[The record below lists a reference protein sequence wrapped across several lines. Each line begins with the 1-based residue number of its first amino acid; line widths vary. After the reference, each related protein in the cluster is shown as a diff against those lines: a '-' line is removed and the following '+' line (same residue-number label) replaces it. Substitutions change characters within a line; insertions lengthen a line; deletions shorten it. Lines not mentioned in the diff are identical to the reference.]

1 MLSERLN
8 LSGKTAVVTGSSQG
22 IGKAI
27 AIALA
32 EYGANV
38 IIHYHSE
45 RKDAEQTVKE
55 MNQPKSKVPIVKA
68 DFSKPNGVK
77 NFFQQISKLT
87 DTVDILVINA
97 SVQVAKEWEKVTES
111 EFDLQVTANFKS
123 TLLLMQQ
130 FAPSMIQKGWGR
142 ILTIGSVQQIKP
154 HPAMIVYAATKS
166 AVFNLVQNVA
176 LQLADK
182 GITVNN
188 LAPGVID
195 TARIAEAVPEV
206 EERIAQRMTTPEG
219 NMGQPEDC
227 AGMAV
232 FLCSEAGRY
241 ITGQNI
247 FVDGGMSL

>member
-38 IIHYHSE
+38 IIHY
-45 RKDAEQTVKE
+45 RRDKKE
-55 MNQPKSKVPIVKA
+55 AQQVAKQINQPKDKVQIVKA
-68 DFSKPNGVK
+68 DFSKPDGPQK
-77 NFFQQISKLT
+77 FFQSVSKIT

-97 SVQVAKEWEKVTES
+97 SVQVAKNWQEVTES
-111 EFDLQVTANFKS
+111 EFDFQVNANFKS

-130 FAPSMIQKGWGR
+130 FAPAMIKKGWGR
-142 ILTIGSVQQIKP
+142 ILTIGSVQQVRP

-166 AVFNLVQNVA
+166 AVFNLVKNVA

-182 GITVNN
+182 GVTVNN
-188 LAPGVID
+188 LAPGIID
-195 TARIAEAVPEV
+195 TPRIQAPVPKMEKRIAE
-206 EERIAQRMTTPEG
+206 RMTTPEG
-219 NMGQPEDC
+219 GMGQPEDC

-232 FLCSEAGRY
+232 FLCSDAGRY
-241 ITGQNI
+241 ITGQNL

>member
-32 EYGANV
+32 EYGAKV
-38 IIHYHSE
+38 IIHYHAE
-45 RKDAEQTVKE
+45 RKDAEQVVRE
-55 MNQPKSKVPIVKA
+55 MNQPKNKVPIVKA

-77 NFFQQISKLT
+77 DFFQKVSAIA

-97 SVQVAKEWEKVTES
+97 SVQIAKEWEQVTEKDV
-111 EFDLQVTANFKS
+111 DLQINANFKS

-130 FAPSMIQKGWGR
+130 FTPAMIKKGWGR
-142 ILTIGSVQQIKP
+142 ILTIGSVQQVKP

-166 AVFNLVQNVA
+166 AVFNLVQNIA

-188 LAPGVID
+188 LAPGVIE
-195 TARIAEAVPEV
+195 TPRIKESVPEV

-219 NMGQPEDC
+219 GMGQPEDC

-232 FLCSEAGRY
+232 FLCSDAGRY

>member
-38 IIHYHSE
+38 IIHYRRDKKE
-45 RKDAEQTVKE
+45 AEQVVKE
-55 MNQPKSKVPIVKA
+55 MNQPKGKIPIVKA

-77 NFFQQISKLT
+77 KFFSSVSKIT

-97 SVQVAKEWEKVTES
+97 SVQVAKNWQEVTEN
-111 EFDLQVTANFKS
+111 EFDFQVNANFKS

-130 FAPSMIQKGWGR
+130 FAPAMVKKGWGR
-142 ILTIGSVQQIKP
+142 ILTIGSVQQVKP

-166 AVFNLVQNVA
+166 AVFNFVKNIA

-188 LAPGVID
+188 LAPGIID
-195 TARIAEAVPEV
+195 TPRIQEPVPKMEK
-206 EERIAQRMTTPEG
+206 RIAQRMTTPEG
-219 NMGQPEDC
+219 GIGQPEDC

-232 FLCSEAGRY
+232 FLCSHAGRY
-241 ITGQNI
+241 ITGQNL

>member
-38 IIHYHSE
+38 IIHYRTK

-55 MNQPKSKVPIVKA
+55 MNQPKGKVPIVKA
-68 DFSKPNGVK
+68 DFSKKDGVK
-77 NFFQQISKLT
+77 NFFRSVANVT

-97 SVQVAKEWEKVTES
+97 SVQVAKDWQEVTES
-111 EFDLQVTANFKS
+111 EFDFQVNANFKS

-130 FAPSMIQKGWGR
+130 FAPAMIQKGWGR
-142 ILTIGSVQQIKP
+142 ILTIGSVQQVKP

-166 AVFNLVQNVA
+166 AVFNLVKNVA

-188 LAPGVID
+188 LAPGIID
-195 TARIAEAVPEV
+195 TPRIQEPVPKMEK
-206 EERIAQRMTTPEG
+206 RIAQRMTTPEG
-219 NMGQPEDC
+219 GMGLPEDC

-232 FLCSEAGRY
+232 FLCSGAGRY
-241 ITGQNI
+241 ITGQNH